1 MEHLPDKCLAHLV
14 RLVNIVLVLVKQ
26 QMKIFVPPTKVTV
39 RPPDK
44 HLTHAMDC
52 VHLVNIVF
60 RVQPV
65 AQIVR
70 PVQWLPR
77 PVGFHK

>member
-1 MEHLPDKCLAHLV
+1 VEHLLGKRLAQLV

-26 QMKIFVPPTKVTV
+26 QMKIFVPLVVTN

>member
-1 MEHLPDKCLAHLV
+1 MEHLPDKRLAHLV

-26 QMKIFVPPTKVTV
+26 QMKIFVPLVVTV

-77 PVGFHK
+77 PVDFHK